1 MMINL
6 IRSML
11 SLVPQRLAAARL
23 DAPMMTRDRLARG
36 RDHPTIR
43 MNLANLLRC
52 SCRSC
57 PSFPV
62 NGNEAPLSVPEAD
75 AGPCV
80 PP

>member
-1 MMINL
+1 MLCMMINL

-43 MNLANLLRC
+43 MNLTVGPDFEFQSSANEPVLRLPERR
-52 SCRSC
+52 RS
-57 PSFPV
+57 
-62 NGNEAPLSVPEAD
+62 L
-75 AGPCV
+75 